1 MNNYPFVVEL
11 SKNEKNNKIYN
22 QILFCTCGN
31 KQKTKLTIKRT
42 LLKNTE
48 TLYED
53 KYSLNEIVCSNCSK
67 KYDLLNNIYGLKS
80 KNNLLV
86 EVNFNIENIVLQ
98 ENKLKSLKKDKI
110 YYYFDEEQE
119 ELKSFILTDILIYDE
134 KNKEFKLFSDD
145 SLMAYNLIDSL
156 SKLNSKKE
164 NSKLN
169 TKQNKL
175 KVFNYTEPNFIN
187 NFFDFDETINY
198 KNLEN
203 SFFYFEEL
211 LKSSYEYKDLM
222 EESFLKNFKIS
233 SKIYIEKDNEV
244 EKFFVY
250 QKDRFGSDGLVK
262 KKLNTGDYIN
272 KLIKLSDITSIFL
285 TFPPISTLYKT
296 KGLDFILQGYNKQ
309 FFCSNLVLEYNNA
322 TNTNKILELCCRE
335 FYDSKRT
342 IKFDS
347 DKFDSEK
354 TENNEVFKFS
364 PLIVKNIN
372 ETDDALVIYQFHL
385 KKILTKA
392 EIENIFLKFDS
403 EEAIRVMSKIVTG
416 ANLRNTKLSIKHIF
430 HILKNKLYL
439 DNSEEWL
446 NIYYDT
452 INTLNLIVDI
462 LKNKETNKKNNKY
475 INLSRISENKLFEIK
490 SYDKLKELHD
500 EMFAIYRAM
509 EDENKDILFR
519 QIVKDHKNLNFELN
533 HFEFKVIPNLKELSQ
548 EGLVMKHCIYT
559 YLNDI
564 VKGNYLAIRVKD
576 TISKEKATLG
586 IKIEKDKLYVQQLK
600 GYENSRPTHL
610 LIHHVMEYCKQL
622 DIVIESNH
630 LHRSD
635 IQPNVSLEKRMKNYI
650 SKEQAE
656 KMRKKLSNKK

>member
-11 SKNEKNNKIYN
+11 SKNQKNNKIYN

-86 EVNFNIENIVLQ
+86 EIGFSIENIVLQ
-98 ENKLKSLKKDKI
+98 ENKLKSLKKDKV

-145 SLMAYNLIDSL
+145 SLMAYNFIDSL
-156 SKLNSKKE
+156 SKLDSKKE

-203 SFFYFEEL
+203 SFFYFEDL

-222 EESFLKNFKIS
+222 EENFLKNFKIS

-250 QKDRFGSDGLVK
+250 QKDRFGSGSLIK

-296 KGLDFILQGYNKQ
+296 KGLDFVLQGYNKQ

-322 TNTNKILELCCRE
+322 TNTNKILELCCRD

-342 IKFDS
+342 TNFDS

-462 LKNKETNKKNNKY
+462 LKNKEINKKNNKY

-490 SYDKLKELHD
+490 NYDKLKELHD

-519 QIVKDHKNLNFELN
+519 KIVKDHKNLNYELN

-564 VKGNYLAIRVKD
+564 VKGGYLAIMVKD

-586 IKIEKDKLYVQQLK
+586 IKIENNNLYAQQLK

-630 LHRSD
+630 LHKSD
-635 IQPNVSLEKRMKNYI
+635 LQPNMSLEKRMKNYI

-656 KMRKKLSNKK
+656 KMRKKLSIKK